1 MNRKKEMFPNHT
13 HHSLKISS
21 SEYLFVKYVHGKQK
35 NVETMPK
42 FVVIMEF

>member
-1 MNRKKEMFPNHT
+1 MNRKKEMFLTT